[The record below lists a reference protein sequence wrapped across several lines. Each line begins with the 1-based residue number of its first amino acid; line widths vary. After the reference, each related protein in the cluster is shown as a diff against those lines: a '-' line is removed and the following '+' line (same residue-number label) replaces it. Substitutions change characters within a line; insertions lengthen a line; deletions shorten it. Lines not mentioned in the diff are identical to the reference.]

1 MATQF
6 PKTDKEPCSKPEEMT
21 APVSNM
27 EQKLQEEKQQT
38 ENSDQG
44 PVSNP
49 LLPSLAMWP
58 WPSYLTSLG
67 LSFSMDETETV
78 AQTPSHNTHNES

>member
-49 LLPSLAMWP
+49 LPTAQSGYVALAK
-58 WPSYLTSLG
+58 LLN
-67 LSFSMDETETV
+67 FSRP
-78 AQTPSHNTHNES
+78 QFLYG